1 MEDSAVVA
9 AEMFEE
15 FRDLIAQGFPEAQVE
30 RAREEVIK
38 WLKARID
45 SDQNRSIE
53 EQRRLVE
60 AYLPQEIKDKFTG
73 LNSADRYDSAT
84 TAFDQWHL
92 RTLDR
97 RIYKRAKAFLEKRG
111 DVLEL
116 RAAAEVDLWELRVI

>member
-38 WLKARID
+38 WLKARLD

-73 LNSADRYDSAT
+73 FNSADRYDSAT

-97 RIYKRAKAFLEKRG
+97 RIYERAKAFLEKRG

-116 RAAAEVDLWELRVI
+116 RAAF